1 MAERNISELL
11 ALNTVAGD
19 LGIEIEVEGGSYFPE
34 NDDIPSSLNW
44 RAEADGSLRGYSME
58 YIIRKPIKHDEVERH
73 LEALKGLWDA
83 HKCTPKYSFR
93 AGVHVHV
100 NVQRMTIN
108 QLLTFACLYYCLE
121 HALVKFCGSNREGNL
136 FCLRVEDA
144 EYTLVALENAVVS
157 SDLHQLGTDNIRY
170 SSLNLRAIPQ
180 YGSVE
185 FRAMETQP
193 DLSKIKEWC
202 AMLIA
207 IRDAAIATTNRREI
221 PYDLSFKG
229 PEQWAS
235 DILGADLFKLI
246 AYENINRDIMRG
258 MRMCQHLFYRE
269 V

>member
-1 MAERNISELL
+1 MAERNIAELL
-11 ALNTVAGD
+11 KLNTVPGD
-19 LGIEIEVEGGSYFPE
+19 LGIEIEIEGESYFPE
-34 NDDIPSSLNW
+34 EGDIPESMNW

-58 YIIRKPIKHDEVERH
+58 YIIRKPIKHDEVEKH
-73 LEALKGLWDA
+73 LELLRDLWKA

-121 HALVKFCGSNREGNL
+121 HALVRYCGSNREGNL
-136 FCLRVEDA
+136 FCLRAEDA
-144 EYTLVALENAVVS
+144 EYALVALETAVGFG
-157 SDLHQLGTDNIRY
+157 DLHQLGTDNIRY
-170 SSLNLRAIPQ
+170 SSLNLRAVPQ

-207 IRDAAIATTNRREI
+207 IRDAAIATTNRRDI
-221 PYDLSFKG
+221 PYEISFKG

-246 AYENINRDIMRG
+246 AYDTINRDIMRG
-258 MRMCQHLFYRE
+258 MRMCQHLLYRE
-269 V
+269 L